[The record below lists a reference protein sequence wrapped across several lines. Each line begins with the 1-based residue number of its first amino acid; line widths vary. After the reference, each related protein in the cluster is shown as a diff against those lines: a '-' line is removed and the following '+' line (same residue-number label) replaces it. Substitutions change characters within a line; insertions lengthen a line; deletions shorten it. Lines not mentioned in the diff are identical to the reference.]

1 LKKIKECPKQ
11 PHDPA
16 VTKLCEECGWA
27 GPRESWPELPSST
40 DSSDE
45 DSDLSDEDEK
55 DKKEEESEETKA
67 KRLAANTPKVQVQ
80 LEGQEPQPSSSSSS
94 DNNNGDTTTSPKWS
108 CNGSCQTSKHNDS
121 VEEEEEDSETPT
133 LAKVVDEI
141 EHVQL

>member
-1 LKKIKECPKQ
+1 IQECPKQ

-45 DSDLSDEDEK
+45 DSDLSEDEK
-55 DKKEEESEETKA
+55 DKEESEETKA

-80 LEGQEPQPSSSSSS
+80 LEGQEQQQPSSSS
-94 DNNNGDTTTSPKWS
+94 DNNGDTTTSPKRS
-108 CNGSCQTSKHNDS
+108 CNGSCQTSKHDDP
-121 VEEEEEDSETPT
+121 VDTPA